1 MEKQINSL
9 ITFNSVIDSKNIEI
23 KYELVFNMIDGKV
36 KNAITHTESS
46 MRCLW
51 NGFFTLHTNAVKTQ
65 CLQNVGFFGPH
76 HVPIW
81 EKHMQTWRVSVSALL
96 HAAVTS
102 FV

>member
-1 MEKQINSL
+1 MRIRETQRGLRVSPSERQRTDDRSDRNTP
-9 ITFNSVIDSKNIEI
+9 ITLCVC
-23 KYELVFNMIDGKV
+23 VC
-36 KNAITHTESS
+36 ES
-46 MRCLW
+46 RC
-51 NGFFTLHTNAVKTQ
+51 HQ

-81 EKHMQTWRVSVSALL
+81 EKHMQTCRVSVSALL

>member
-1 MEKQINSL
+1 MSIHVKRAPTVPLTSYDIKRRSHLKWRVEQLANSKLL
-9 ITFNSVIDSKNIEI
+9 IQDYKFQNFEPPT
-23 KYELVFNMIDGKV
+23 G
-36 KNAITHTESS
+36 
-46 MRCLW
+46 
-51 NGFFTLHTNAVKTQ
+51 Q